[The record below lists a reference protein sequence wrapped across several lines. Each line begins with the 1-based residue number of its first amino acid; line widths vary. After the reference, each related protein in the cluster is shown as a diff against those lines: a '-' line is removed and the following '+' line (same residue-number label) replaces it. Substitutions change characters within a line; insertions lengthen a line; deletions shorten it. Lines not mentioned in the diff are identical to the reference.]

1 MGRRSWLL
9 IGSFALAFTAYV
21 AVGHGAQ
28 GQNAPAQGGRGQGA
42 PAQAG
47 QREGAPAQGGQ
58 GGRGGRAAAGPP
70 PTARASAP
78 RDFTGYW
85 VSMVTEHW
93 HLRMTMPPKGEY
105 AMLPLNPEARRIADA
120 WDPAKDKA
128 DGNECKSYGAVNIM
142 RVPSRYYIHWAD
154 DNTLQMD
161 VDSGT
166 QTRMFHFSGAAPAD
180 FAPQWQGYSA
190 ASWDGVPAARG
201 PARLNGQ
208 LRVVTTKMKGGYLRK
223 NGVPYGENAR
233 LEEYLETFT
242 EPNGDRWLVVT
253 SIVTDPQYLTQPY
266 ATTYPFKKIADRA
279 GWDPTPCRVDE
290 PR

>member
-1 MGRRSWLL
+1 MRRGWLL
-9 IGSFALAFTAYV
+9 IGLFALCFTAYV
-21 AVGHGAQ
+21 AAGQGAQ
-28 GQNAPAQGGRGQGA
+28 GQNPPAPGARGQGAGAQGGRGQGDA
-42 PAQAG
+42 A
-47 QREGAPAQGGQ
+47 Q
-58 GGRGGRAAAGPP
+58 GGRGRAAGPP
-70 PTARASAP
+70 PTARAQAP

-85 VSMVTEHW
+85 VSVVTEHW

-105 AMLPLNPEARRIADA
+105 AMLPLNPDARRIADA

-128 DGNECKSYGAVNIM
+128 EGNECKSYGAPNIM
-142 RVPSRYYIHWAD
+142 RVPSRYNIHWVD

-166 QTRMFHFSGAAPAD
+166 QTRQFHFTGAAPAD
-180 FAPQWQGYSA
+180 SAPQWQGYSVA
-190 ASWDGVPAARG
+190 AWEGVAAGRG

-208 LRVVTTKMKGGYLRK
+208 LRVVTTKMRPGYLRK
-223 NGVPYGENAR
+223 NGVPYSENAR
-233 LEEYLETFT
+233 LEEYFETFT
-242 EPNGDRWLVVT
+242 EPNGDRWMIVT
-253 SIVTDPQYLTQPY
+253 SVVTDPQYLTQPY